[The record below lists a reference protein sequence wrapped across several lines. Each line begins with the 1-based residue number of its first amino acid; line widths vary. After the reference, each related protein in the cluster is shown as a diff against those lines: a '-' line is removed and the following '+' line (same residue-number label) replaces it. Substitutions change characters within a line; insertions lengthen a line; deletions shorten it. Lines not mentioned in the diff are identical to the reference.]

1 MGKRSVKENKNIYQ
15 TSREELGLSREAAAE
30 VLEFISPER
39 IEKIESGKSL
49 PHPDEILI
57 MADSYRKPNLSNYY
71 CSHECPIGRLYVPPV
86 EMRDLPSIV
95 LEMLALLNSVS
106 RDRDR
111 LIEIASNGRI
121 NDDEYEDFSS
131 IHNRLEKLALTV
143 NELRVWLD
151 GMIMEGKVDKTALE
165 KWKQLEQSHL

>member
-1 MGKRSVKENKNIYQ
+1 
-15 TSREELGLSREAAAE
+15 
-30 VLEFISPER
+30 
-39 IEKIESGKSL
+39 
-49 PHPDEILI
+49 
-57 MADSYRKPNLSNYY
+57 
-71 CSHECPIGRLYVPPV
+71 
-86 EMRDLPSIV
+86 MRDLPSIV

-151 GMIMEGKVDKTALE
+151 GMIMEGKVDITSLE